1 MKKFSLYTLALLVG
15 ALTIFSCQEKDRA
28 FPEFEDLEKG
38 AYPRLVEGVFGDL
51 DYEHFDNPDSSSLSF
66 TVEFYDENQGADVAE
81 YSWSVK
87 YGDNFGPTTFKTYT
101 RSDFTTNADGLPQL
115 TATLTFAEI
124 FSALGMT
131 IDDFLLTTD
140 FQLDATLTMSN
151 GKTFTFDNTGSNIIG
166 QPTFQGLFRYVP
178 AVTKKPCNSILA
190 GTFVES
196 TATNTNQEAGIGWDN
211 CAGNTWIGE
220 VRLEAV
226 HDPTTFDPG
235 LYNVYST
242 DSTLAVE
249 LDDASFG
256 NYYPCYGTTAQSN
269 LPNGDGTGN
278 VQVTESC
285 GKMGFSGASQW
296 GEVFSFVK
304 VEVDGPT
311 LTLGWVN
318 DYGEGGEIELT
329 RDDGTAWQT
338 DLFCEGC

>member
-151 GKTFTFDNTGSNIIG
+151 GKSFTFDNTGSNIIG

-178 AVTKKPCNSILA
+178 AVTKKPCNSVLA
-190 GTFVES
+190 GSFDAETK
-196 TATNTNQEAGIGWDN
+196 ATNQMAGIGWDD
-211 CAGNTWIGE
+211 CDGNTWTGA
-220 VRLEAV
+220 VRFEAE

-235 LYNVYST
+235 TYVAYSVN
-242 DSTLAVE
+242 DNGVE
-249 LDDASFG
+249 LEDGSVGVYYTCYTGTLTDDTGA
-256 NYYPCYGTTAQSN
+256 A
-269 LPNGDGTGN
+269 LPLGDIRI
-278 VQVTESC
+278 TESC
-285 GKMGFSGASQW
+285 GKLGWAGASQW
-296 GEVFSFVK
+296 GEVYTFVK
-304 VEVDGPT
+304 VEVDGAT
-311 LTLGWVN
+311 LTLGWTN
-318 DYGEGGEIELT
+318 DYGEGGEAELT
-329 RDDGTAWQT
+329 RTDGEAWQT
-338 DLFCEGC
+338 DLFCDGC

>member
-15 ALTIFSCQEKDRA
+15 ALTFFSCQEKDRA

-51 DYEHFDNPDSSSLSF
+51 DYENFDNADSSSLSF
-66 TVEFYDENQGADVAE
+66 TVEFYDENNGADVTE

-87 YGDNFGPTTFKTYT
+87 YGDTFGPTTFKTYAK
-101 RSDFTTNADGLPQL
+101 SDFTTNADGLPQL
-115 TATLTFAEI
+115 TATFTFAEI
-124 FSALGMT
+124 FTALGMT
-131 IDDFLLTTD
+131 IDDFELTTD
-140 FQLDATLTMSN
+140 FQLDATLTMAN
-151 GKTFTFDNTGSNIIG
+151 GKSFTFDNTGSNIIG
-166 QPTFQGLFRYVP
+166 QPTFQGMFRYTP

-196 TATNTNQEAGIGWDN
+196 SVTNTAPNPDIGWAA

-226 HDPTTFDPG
+226 HDPATFDPG

-249 LDDASFG
+249 YNDASFG
-256 NYYPCYGTTAQSN
+256 NYYPCYA
-269 LPNGDGTGN
+269 PADGTSLPLGD

-296 GEVFSFVK
+296 GEVFTFNK
-304 VEVDGPT
+304 VEVDGPK
-311 LTLGWVN
+311 LTLGWEN
-318 DYGEGGEIELT
+318 DYGEGGEVILT
-329 RDDGTAWQT
+329 RDDGTAWQS